1 MKDYYRILGVLDDAE
16 DIIIRAAYKALAQRY
31 HPDKWRGDPHE
42 ANNRMT
48 DINEAYDVLS
58 DEEKR
63 KNYDEEYFANHPKNQ
78 AEEEQDGADFGD
90 IPNEE
95 IEGWSIAESF
105 FPEIRKHYED
115 LKKFSP
121 LVANTFRSHLL
132 ANKDFKN
139 SKDVK
144 NQLETDYFER
154 YYGSDRQIQRY
165 AKSLLLDK
173 HYKAAIQVNKFI
185 CVLGSSVSF
194 REIKQKVEEM
204 YPETEG
210 QLSPGYVSKEQEELI
225 LSIKNDYLTPYELC
239 DLYKKFYGSPL
250 EFKNGLFKT
259 SYVAYINGVKV
270 QLDSGDLKRKLLS
283 KI

>member
-31 HPDKWRGDPHE
+31 HPDKWKGDPQE
-42 ANNRMT
+42 ANKRMS

-58 DEEKR
+58 DLVKR
-63 KNYDEEYFANHPKNQ
+63 KQYDEEYFANHPKNQ
-78 AEEEQDGADFGD
+78 AEEEPDEADFGN

-95 IEGWSIAESF
+95 IEGWLIAENF
-105 FPEIRKHYED
+105 FPEIRNYYEE

-121 LVANTFRSHLL
+121 LLANTFRSHLL

-139 SKDVK
+139 SKNIK

-165 AKSLLLDK
+165 AKSLLLGK

-185 CVLGSSVSF
+185 CVLGNSVSF
-194 REIKQKVEEM
+194 QELKQKVEEM
-204 YPETEG
+204 FPEVEE
-210 QLSPGYVSKEQEELI
+210 QLSSGYLSKEQEELI
-225 LSIKNDYLTPYELC
+225 QRIKNEYLTPAEMC
-239 DLYKKFYGSPL
+239 ALYKKFYGSPL
-250 EFKNGLFKT
+250 EFRNGLFDT
-259 SYVAYINGVKV
+259 TYIAYIDGVKV
-270 QLDSGDLKRKLLS
+270 RLDSGDLKRKLLS